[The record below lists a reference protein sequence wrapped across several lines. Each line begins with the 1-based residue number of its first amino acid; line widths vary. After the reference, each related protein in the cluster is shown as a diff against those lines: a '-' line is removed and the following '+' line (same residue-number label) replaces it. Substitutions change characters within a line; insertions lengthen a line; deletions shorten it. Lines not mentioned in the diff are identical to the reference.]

1 MERTGGKEPEK
12 WFVTHRERSGERA
25 PSLSWISSD
34 YCLIFHTGAYYSS
47 AQRVEKV
54 IHSQCWSRGLGG
66 FCLSTFMTPWVLRES
81 SFVTPRGC
89 KPIASRQLIWL
100 KIKTVMLLAGCSLSP
115 GAYTFLWKH
124 LCSGEKALWT
134 ENKGQFSSCSQCVS
148 IAGYHSQSGISSQ
161 NCPPVNEKVN
171 YSTVMS

>member
-1 MERTGGKEPEK
+1 MERTGRKEPEK
-12 WFVTHRERSGERA
+12 WLVTHRERSGERA

-47 AQRVEKV
+47 TQRMGKV
-54 IHSQCWSRGLGG
+54 IHLQCWSHGLGG

-81 SFVTPRGC
+81 SYVTPLEC

-100 KIKTVMLLAGCSLSP
+100 KIKTGMLLAGCSLSP

-124 LCSGEKALWT
+124 HGEKALWT
-134 ENKGQFSSCSQCVS
+134 ENKRAIFKLQPICFHSRLSFSIKHQ
-148 IAGYHSQSGISSQ
+148 QPK
-161 NCPPVNEKVN
+161 PPASKWK
-171 YSTVMS
+171 S